1 MLAINTLI
9 TNEKLKK
16 YEFIFD
22 SNYINSNIDQDK
34 IVDIR
39 YDKKQYEET
48 ITEIKRK
55 ILYNSNF
62 NLIQNYISHIDSDE
76 YYYIKDL
83 YNDLSF
89 PFNVNNKENKLN
101 VIVNFLKD
109 IFQNVFKEYYEIKNI
124 KVSNTSYYKK
134 AIDKIFNEN
143 LIQNLCKN
151 EKNKLYI
158 VAESKLFKKQ
168 IELTSNVF
176 LSNLEPKKQIIREL
190 ILKYINDKHLN
201 LVKSTIE
208 DMVEKIN
215 FMNIGDSLI
224 YKINILNSKKI
235 QFVLDY
241 LTTIFK
247 TVSIIT
253 PIVTDVI
260 KEEFFIVCHN
270 KISENHLESVP
281 KISHLYMSENYSYI
295 NQLIYFMKIYRKH
308 LINIFMAIDNYYI
321 RKNTIVN
328 EYEKFQI
335 YFKDLLQY
343 DYYKQHL
350 KRIGYLN

>member
-1 MLAINTLI
+1 MLTINTLI
-9 TNEKLKK
+9 TNEKLKN
-16 YEFIFD
+16 YVFEFD
-22 SNYINSNIDQDK
+22 SNYINSNIDRDK
-34 IVDIR
+34 IVNIR
-39 YDKKQYEET
+39 HDKKQYEET
-48 ITEIKRK
+48 ITEIKKK

-62 NLIQNYISHIDSDE
+62 NLIQNYILHIDSDE

-89 PFNVNNKENKLN
+89 PFNVDNKENKLN
-101 VIVNFLKD
+101 VIINFLKD

-124 KVSNTSYYKK
+124 KISNSSYYKK

-143 LIQNLCKN
+143 LIQDLHKN

-158 VAESKLFKKQ
+158 IAESKLFKKQ

-190 ILKYINDKHLN
+190 IIKYINDKHLN
-201 LVKSTIE
+201 LVRSTIE
-208 DMVEKIN
+208 DIVEKIN

-224 YKINILNSKKI
+224 YKINTLNSKKI

-247 TVSIIT
+247 SVSLIT
-253 PIVTDVI
+253 PIVSDII
-260 KEEFFIVCHN
+260 KEEFFVVCYN
-270 KISENHLESVP
+270 KISENKIESVP
-281 KISHLYMSENYSYI
+281 KISHLYMSENYSYV
-295 NQLIYFMKIYRKH
+295 NQLIYFMKIYRKY
-308 LINIFMAIDNYYI
+308 LINIFMSIDNYYI
-321 RKNTIVN
+321 RKNTIIN
-328 EYEKFQI
+328 EYEKFRI
-335 YFKDLLQY
+335 YFNDLMQY